1 VSPRRGRALRLTI
14 IGIVVGCLLV
24 AALVD
29 GSGSESD
36 AGTGAVVTGPR
47 VPSADAV
54 ETAWYCAEGTGNPG
68 GRADERVFIANVDR
82 RPGRAR
88 VSIMQGPDVAP
99 KVTEVSLPPGAL
111 SSLRVGD
118 IVPSGEP
125 GVLVE
130 VTGAQAVVSHSIT
143 GNRDGGVGP
152 CARDAST
159 TWHFAAGTT
168 VRGAQLFLALFNPFA
183 DDAIADIGF
192 LTQGGPLAPE
202 DLQGFVIPARSRV
215 TVSVHDFARRDDL
228 VSTEVNV
235 RRGRVV
241 AEQSQ
246 TLDGTD
252 KRRGLTLSLGAP
264 ALTRRWEFAN
274 GAVGNGRTESL
285 VLANP
290 DSLPTNATVRTRLDG
305 GALEPETVSI
315 PARSSI
321 VVDVGR
327 RIPPG
332 IGFSLRV
339 DGRTPIVAETLDVQG
354 EPAPTS
360 QRGIA
365 TEMGSPHPARRLIDV
380 PARATGTSQDAIA
393 IANPNGRKAV
403 ARVRVWSAGK
413 ATTPPSLERIELAPG
428 KRTVIDLVRL
438 KVTESAFVEV
448 TSDLP
453 VVVDRSS
460 AGMPGLTEAGA
471 IPDYDR

>member
-1 VSPRRGRALRLTI
+1 MSPQRGRALRMTI
-14 IGIVVGCLLV
+14 LGIVVGCLVL

-29 GSGSESD
+29 GSGSGSD
-36 AGTGAVVTGPR
+36 TGSAAVVTGPR
-47 VPSADAV
+47 VPSADSV

-68 GRADERVFIANVDR
+68 GRADERVYVANVDT

-88 VSIMQGPDVAP
+88 VTVMQGPDTAP
-99 KVTEVSLPPGAL
+99 KVTEVPLAAGAL
-111 SSLRVGD
+111 ATVRVAD
-118 IVPSGEP
+118 ILPIAEP

-130 VTGAQAVVSHSIT
+130 VTGARAVVSHSIT

-159 TWHFAAGTT
+159 SWHFAAGTT
-168 VRGAQLFLALFNPFA
+168 VRGAQLFLALFNPFS

-192 LTQGGPLAPE
+192 LTGGGPLAPE

-228 VSTEVNV
+228 VATEVDV

-252 KRRGLTLSLGAP
+252 GRRGLTLSLGAP
-264 ALTRRWEFAN
+264 ALARRWEFAN
-274 GAVGNGRTESL
+274 GAVGNGRSASL
-285 VLANP
+285 LLANP
-290 DSLPTNATVRTRLDG
+290 DSLPTNAIIHTRLDG

-315 PARSSI
+315 PARSAI
-321 VVDVGR
+321 AVDVGR
-327 RIPPG
+327 RVPAG
-332 IGFSLRV
+332 IGFSFRV
-339 DGRTPIVAETLDVQG
+339 DGRIPIVAETFDAQRS
-354 EPAPTS
+354 PAPTS

-365 TEMGSPHPARRLIDV
+365 TEIGSPRPARRWIDA

-393 IANPNGRKAV
+393 IANPNGREV
-403 ARVRVWSAGK
+403 AARLRVWRAGK
-413 ATTPPSLERIELAPG
+413 VTTPPDLERIELAAG

-438 KVTESAFVEV
+438 KVPADAFVEV
-448 TSDLP
+448 TSNLP
-453 VVVDRSS
+453 VVVDRVSS
-460 AGMPGLTEAGA
+460 GMPGLTEAST
-471 IPDYDR
+471 IPDYDH